1 MKRLALL
8 QTTCASAGAVVFSNP
23 SLSFA
28 KEDDPKKNKGE
39 KTFDECMT
47 DCKKKLSSAEC
58 IKGMC
63 AAGATKKDIARYL

>member
-1 MKRLALL
+1 MKRLAFL

-28 KEDDPKKNKGE
+28 RRRSKKEQGR